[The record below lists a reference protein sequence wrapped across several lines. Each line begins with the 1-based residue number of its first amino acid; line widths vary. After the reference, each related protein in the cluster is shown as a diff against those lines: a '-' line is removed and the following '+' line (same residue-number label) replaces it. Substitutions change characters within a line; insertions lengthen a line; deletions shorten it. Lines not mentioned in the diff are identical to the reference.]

1 MIAAGVSSGAILRA
15 GARVF
20 LGWGPASDP
29 LLSPEPA
36 ESPPERSASMPA
48 LLAVT
53 AALLVLGLVVSAAP
67 GLGQRVEQAAGRARD
82 RIAYVDRVL
91 RGRELPAP
99 ARPPVAVES
108 TTTDSVLYGIGG
120 TAIAVGLGLAGLY
133 YRRLPELVLGPLRSV
148 LGPPLAALRLAHS
161 GVVGDYVA
169 WITVGTAV
177 VGGVW
182 ALLLHG

>member
-1 MIAAGVSSGAILRA
+1 
-15 GARVF
+15 
-20 LGWGPASDP
+20 
-29 LLSPEPA
+29 
-36 ESPPERSASMPA
+36 MPA
-48 LLAVT
+48 LFAVT
-53 AALLVLGLVVSAAP
+53 ATLLVLGLVVSVAP

-82 RIAYVDRVL
+82 RVAYVDRVL

-99 ARPPVAVES
+99 PRPPVAVEP
-108 TTTDSVLYGIGG
+108 TATDSVLYGIGA
-120 TAIAVGLGLAGLY
+120 TVIALGLALAGLY
-133 YRRLPELVLGPLRSV
+133 RRRLPELVRASLRCV

>member
-1 MIAAGVSSGAILRA
+1 MIAAGVSSAAIFRA

-20 LGWGPASDP
+20 LGWGPRDDP
-29 LLSPEPA
+29 LLSSEPS
-36 ESPPERSASMPA
+36 ESAPERTASMPA
-48 LLAVT
+48 LFAVT
-53 AALLVLGLVVSAAP
+53 AALLVLGLAVSAAP

-91 RGRELPAP
+91 RGRQLPAP
-99 ARPPVAVES
+99 PRPPVVVEATAS
-108 TTTDSVLYGIGG
+108 DSVLYGIGA
-120 TAIAVGLGLAGLY
+120 TVIALGLALVGLFR
-133 YRRLPELVLGPLRSV
+133 RRLPEVVRTTLRST

-161 GVVGDYVA
+161 GIVGDYVA

-182 ALLLHG
+182 ALLLR